1 MGDRE
6 KESWKLRLSQR
17 LKGFLGILIFIFLLL
32 TSRLFFL
39 QIVNAQEFS
48 KQSAE
53 NRIRINPIE
62 ARRGDIL
69 DRNGQVLATSQPV
82 YIVSLRSVPNQDLD
96 TVINNLAALLQDPE
110 LTPAAIKEL
119 IANNPYRY
127 QSTEIKRLPASDPE
141 AMATV
146 TRLEEH
152 RQELPGVNIIEEPQR
167 YYPYGPLAGHLLGY
181 VGQITQEE
189 LETRKEDNYGI
200 NDKIGKSGIEAFL
213 EYYNDGNLEMGL
225 RGKKG
230 AEQVE
235 VDAANRK
242 VRDLVTLPP
251 TPGDTVQLTID
262 LKLQQT
268 LERTMDQVIA
278 ATKKQNPKAGGG
290 AAVVLDVK
298 SGAVLAMVSKPDI
311 DPNDFVNGSYAKKA
325 SYYNDPRLKPLFNRA
340 IQGAYPPGS
349 TFKPITAMAAL
360 DAGVVKPQDT
370 IYDTGRYWKP
380 GGITCWAVH
389 GNVNMYRGMAVSCN
403 TYFQWAGE
411 LAGIEK
417 IDDVARQFGL
427 GQPTGIVG
435 LQGEAK
441 GILPTPEWKK
451 QINAPYWDR
460 WLKNQE
466 QRIEKKYVDLLAAA
480 APEEREKLL
489 KQKEQELR
497 QIRAEYQINYN
508 FNTTWQPFNTYN
520 TAIGQGDNNYTV
532 IQLANYIATLANGG
546 TRWRPYVVDKVIGAD
561 GSLKK
566 EYRPEVME
574 RVAVSQEAMAQV
586 RQAMLAVTQ
595 SADGT
600 AAFLFRDFP
609 PDIKVAAKTGTAQTG
624 LAGDD
629 KNNDFHGLFV
639 AFAPYDDPEIAI
651 AVIIEYARHGG
662 DSAGVVGR
670 EVFAQYFGLTDILNK
685 PFYGVSVE

>member
-1 MGDRE
+1 MGDQE
-6 KESWKLRLSQR
+6 KENWKLKLSRRLNGY
-17 LKGFLGILIFIFLLL
+17 LVILVFIFILLI
-32 TSRLFFL
+32 SRLFFL

-82 YIVSLRSVPNQDLD
+82 YVITIRSVPNQNLD
-96 TVINNLAALLQDPE
+96 NVINNLSNLLADPE

-119 IANNPYRY
+119 IKNNPFRY
-127 QSTEIKRLPASDPE
+127 QSTEIKRLPASDPV
-141 AMATV
+141 AIATV

-152 RQELPGVNIIEEPQR
+152 RQDLPGVNIIEEPQR

-181 VGQITQEE
+181 VGQITQQE
-189 LETRKEDNYGI
+189 LEDRKEENYGL

-213 EYYNDGNLEMGL
+213 EYSNEGSKEIGL

-235 VDAANRK
+235 VDAFNRK

-268 LERTMDQVIA
+268 LEKAMDQVIA
-278 ATKKQNPKAGGG
+278 ATKEKNPKAGGG

-298 SGAVLAMVSKPDI
+298 SGAILAMASKPDM
-311 DPNDFVNGSYAKKA
+311 DPNDFINGAYAKKL
-325 SYYNDPRLKPLFNRA
+325 SYYNNPRLKPLFNRA
-340 IQGAYPPGS
+340 IQGVYPPGS
-349 TFKPITAMAAL
+349 TFKPVTAMAAL

-370 IYDTGRYWKP
+370 IYDSGRYWKP

-389 GNVNMYRGMAVSCN
+389 GNVNLYRGMAVSCN

-411 LAGIEK
+411 LAGIDK
-417 IDDVARQFGL
+417 IDEVARQFGL
-427 GQPTGIVG
+427 GEPTGVIG
-435 LQGEAK
+435 LRGEAA
-441 GILPTPEWKK
+441 GILPSPDWKK
-451 QINAPYWDR
+451 EINAPYWDR

-466 QRIEKKYVDLLAAA
+466 ERIEKKYAGLLAAA
-480 APEEREKLL
+480 GPEEKSKLL
-489 KQKEQELR
+489 EQKERELK
-497 QIRAEYQINYN
+497 QIKAEYQINYN

-520 TAIGQGDNNYTV
+520 TSIGQGDNNYTI

-546 TRWRPYVVDKVIGAD
+546 TRWRPYLVDKVIGAD

-566 EYRPEVME
+566 QYQPEVAG
-574 RVAVSQEAMAQV
+574 RVTISQEAMAQV
-586 RQAMLAVTQ
+586 RQAMLEVTRA
-595 SADGT
+595 SDGT
-600 AAFLFRDFP
+600 AGFLFRDFP
-609 PDIKVAAKTGTAQTG
+609 PDLQVAAKTGTAQTG

-629 KNNDFHGLFV
+629 KSSDFHGLFV
-639 AFAPYDDPEIAI
+639 AFAPYNDPQIAI

-662 DSAGVVGR
+662 DSAGVVAR
-670 EVFAQYFGLTDILNK
+670 AVLAQYFGLVDILNK
-685 PFYGVSVE
+685 PFNGVSVE

>member
-1 MGDRE
+1 MGDQE
-6 KESWKLRLSQR
+6 KENWKLKLSRRLNGY
-17 LKGFLGILIFIFLLL
+17 LVILIFIFILL

-82 YIVSLRSVPNQDLD
+82 YVVTIRSMPNQDLD
-96 TVINNLAALLQDPE
+96 GVINNLSALLEDPE

-119 IANNPYRY
+119 IKNNPIRYR
-127 QSTEIKRLPASDPE
+127 STEIKRLPASDPV
-141 AMATV
+141 AIATV

-152 RQELPGVNIIEEPQR
+152 RQDLPGVNIIEEPQR

-181 VGQITQEE
+181 VGQITQQE
-189 LETRKEDNYGI
+189 LEDRKEENYGL

-213 EYYNDGNLEMGL
+213 EYSNEGGREIGL

-235 VDAANRK
+235 VDAYNRK

-268 LERTMDQVIA
+268 LEKAMDQVIA
-278 ATKKQNPKAGGG
+278 ATKKKNPKAGGG

-298 SGAVLAMVSKPDI
+298 TGAILAMASKPDM
-311 DPNDFVNGSYAKKA
+311 DPNDFVNGNYTRKQG
-325 SYYNDPRLKPLFNRA
+325 YYNNPRLKPLFNRA
-340 IQGAYPPGS
+340 IQGIYPPGS

-370 IYDTGRYWKP
+370 IYDSGRYWKP

-389 GNVNMYRGMAVSCN
+389 GNVNLYRGMAVSCN

-411 LAGIEK
+411 LAGIDK
-417 IDDVARQFGL
+417 IDEVARQFGL
-427 GQPTGIVG
+427 GEPTGVIG
-435 LQGEAK
+435 LRGEAA
-441 GILPTPEWKK
+441 GILPSPEWKK
-451 QINAPYWDR
+451 EINAPYWDR

-466 QRIEKKYVDLLAAA
+466 DRIEKKYAGLLAAA
-480 APEEREKLL
+480 APEEKSKLL
-489 KQKEQELR
+489 EQKERELK
-497 QIRAEYQINYN
+497 QVKAEYQINYN

-520 TAIGQGDNNYTV
+520 TSIGQGDNNYTI

-546 TRWRPYVVDKVIGAD
+546 TRWRPYLVDKVIGAD

-566 EYRPEVME
+566 QYHPEVAG
-574 RVAVSQEAMAQV
+574 RVTISQEAMAQV
-586 RQAMLAVTQ
+586 RQAMLEVTRA
-595 SADGT
+595 SDGT
-600 AAFLFRDFP
+600 ASFLFRDFP
-609 PDIKVAAKTGTAQTG
+609 PELQVAAKTGTAQTG

-629 KNNDFHGLFV
+629 RNSDFYGLFV
-639 AFAPYDDPEIAI
+639 AFAPFDDPQIAI
-651 AVIIEYARHGG
+651 AVIIEYAQHGG
-662 DSAGVVGR
+662 DSAGVVAR
-670 EVFAQYFGLTDILNK
+670 AVLAQYFGLTDILNK
-685 PFYGVSVE
+685 PFNGVSVE